1 VLPTIDVRDVLV
13 AKPGEVID
21 DQPHS
26 SVVSS
31 AHDVDAVRGHSTPDQ
46 KSRPA
51 TSKGPSHEVQDI
63 FTSIELAALLGVKRV
78 VTMSGAPGSE
88 PDSTL
93 PVWNVVPWHSA
104 FLRIQDYQWNEVAI
118 PFWKRCRPRKKD
130 KSS

>member
-51 TSKGPSHEVQDI
+51 TSKGPSHEAQDI

-78 VTMSGAPGSE
+78 VTMSGAPGLNRT
-88 PDSTL
+88 PLFRCGTFL
-93 PVWNVVPWHSA
+93 PWHSA
-104 FLRIQDYQWNEVAI
+104 FLRIQDYQRNEVAI